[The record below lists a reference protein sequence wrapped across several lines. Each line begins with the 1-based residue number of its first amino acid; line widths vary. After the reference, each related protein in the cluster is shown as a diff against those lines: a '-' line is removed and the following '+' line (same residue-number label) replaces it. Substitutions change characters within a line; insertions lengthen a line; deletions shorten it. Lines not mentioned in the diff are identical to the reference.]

1 MTIRRIGA
9 GPRMSQAVIHG
20 NTVYLAGQV
29 GTPGKSVADQTKD
42 ILATIEQ
49 LLKEAGSD
57 KSKIL
62 QAIIW
67 MADMKD
73 FAGDEF
79 RLGTS
84 GSTARTR
91 RPAPLAKPSSPR
103 PNTRSRSSSR
113 PRSDP
118 AFCPRP
124 GVQVGTGPAACC
136 PKSFDCDMRRISA
149 SAPGPTLRYLPSR
162 AGARPR
168 RSSMT

>member
-29 GTPGKSVADQTKD
+29 GTPGKSVADQTSD
-42 ILATIEQ
+42 ILATVEK

-73 FAGDEF
+73 FAEMNSVWDKWVDGKDAPARATGEAK
-79 RLGTS
+79 LAAPEYKVEIII
-84 GSTARTR
+84 TA
-91 RPAPLAKPSSPR
+91 A
-103 PNTRSRSSSR
+103 
-113 PRSDP
+113 
-118 AFCPRP
+118 
-124 GVQVGTGPAACC
+124 
-136 PKSFDCDMRRISA
+136 I
-149 SAPGPTLRYLPSR
+149 
-162 AGARPR
+162 
-168 RSSMT
+168 

>member
-29 GTPGKSVADQTKD
+29 GTPGKSVADQTSD
-42 ILATIEQ
+42 ILATVEK

-73 FAGDEF
+73 FAEMNAIWDKWIDGKDAPARATGEAK
-79 RLGTS
+79 LAAPEYKVEIII
-84 GSTARTR
+84 TA
-91 RPAPLAKPSSPR
+91 A
-103 PNTRSRSSSR
+103 
-113 PRSDP
+113 
-118 AFCPRP
+118 
-124 GVQVGTGPAACC
+124 
-136 PKSFDCDMRRISA
+136 I
-149 SAPGPTLRYLPSR
+149 
-162 AGARPR
+162 
-168 RSSMT
+168 